1 MPGKIYD
8 FQYDDYGNTRAIKVA
23 ARGIEAMRN
32 SYINKASAFT
42 DEERCDLGLHG
53 MLPPAVRSFNQQ
65 TQNSVE
71 KIERKQDDVE
81 KFIFIRSLFDRNVT
95 LAHAVIMSN
104 IEEYMKIVYTPT
116 VGIACQQYSSLFR
129 TAHGIHFY
137 PGNIDHAEQILSS
150 FAHRDIRV
158 AVVTDNQGIL
168 GIGDQGAGG
177 IAICL
182 GKLML
187 YTQGAGIAPWHC
199 LPISLD
205 VGTDNEALLDDE
217 TYLGWRHTR
226 LTGDKYM
233 SFVKHFA
240 NAFKSV
246 FPNALCQWE
255 DFSQQTAF
263 DVRDAY
269 RDELISFNDDIQG
282 TGAVALSAVMAATRI
297 KEEPLEEQ
305 VFLIYGAG
313 AGGIGVAEQIEAGLM
328 VRGLSERDA
337 RDRIFTLDRQG
348 LVTTTNFERDYQKK
362 FAHHPETL
370 PWFGGAEDG
379 TLVNVIKKAQV
390 TVLIGTSGQ
399 TGHFTQGA
407 MEAML
412 DNSDR
417 PVILPLSNP
426 TDRCEATP
434 EQIIHWTS
442 GRALIATG
450 SPFAPV
456 QYRGKTIKTAQCNN
470 VFIFPGVGLGVLA
483 SGAKKVLPS
492 FFAAAAKAVADA
504 VPPQDLRA
512 GMLLP
517 PVESIRE
524 VSQTVALAVGL
535 ATIAEN
541 ANGPCAFSNFQHNN
555 EEHRL
560 ERLIKKMQWHPRYLP
575 LLAVADE

>member
-1 MPGKIYD
+1 MPERISG
-8 FQYDDYGNTRAIKVA
+8 FQYDDYGNTCAIKVS
-23 ARGIEAMRN
+23 ARGIDAMRN
-32 SYINKASAFT
+32 NYINKASAFT
-42 DEERCDLGLHG
+42 EAERRDLGLYG
-53 MLPPAVRSFNQQ
+53 MLPPAVRSLDLQ
-65 TQNSVE
+65 TRNSIQKV
-71 KIERKQDDVE
+71 ERKQDDVE
-81 KFIFIRSLFDRNVT
+81 KFIFIRSLFDRSVT
-95 LAHAVIMSN
+95 LAHALIKSN
-104 IEEYMKIVYTPT
+104 IEEYMNIIYTPT
-116 VGIACQQYSSLFR
+116 VGIACQQYSSMFR

-137 PGNIDHAEQILSS
+137 PGNIDDAEKILRG
-150 FAHRDIRV
+150 FAHRNIRV

-205 VGTDNEALLDDE
+205 VGTDNAALLEDQN
-217 TYLGWRHTR
+217 YLGWRHR
-226 LTGDKYM
+226 RIKGDEYM
-233 SFVKHFA
+233 SFVKRFA
-240 NAFKSV
+240 RAFKAV

-269 RDELISFNDDIQG
+269 LDELISFNDDIQG
-282 TGAVALSAVMAATRI
+282 TGAVALSAVMAATKI
-297 KEEPLEEQ
+297 KEEPLEDQ

-328 VRGLSERDA
+328 ARGLSERDA
-337 RDRIFTLDRQG
+337 LDRIFTLDRMG
-348 LVTTTNFERDYQKK
+348 LVTSTNFERDYQKK
-362 FAHHPETL
+362 HARNPQTL
-370 PWFGGAEDG
+370 PWFREHKDG
-379 TLVNVIKKAQV
+379 TLINVIKKARV
-390 TVLIGTSGQ
+390 TVMIGTSGQ
-399 TGHFTQGA
+399 TGHFTQEA
-407 MEAML
+407 VEAML
-412 DNSDR
+412 TNSDR

-426 TDRCEATP
+426 TERCEATP

-456 QYRGKTIKTAQCNN
+456 KYGGKSIKTGQCNN

-483 SGAKKVLPS
+483 SGAKKVLPA

-504 VPPQDLRA
+504 VPTEDLRD
-512 GMLLP
+512 GVLLP

-524 VSQTVALAVGL
+524 VSQEVALAVGL
-535 ATIAEN
+535 AAIG
-541 ANGPCAFSNFQHNN
+541 ANVSGPCAFSSFQHNN

-560 ERLIKKMQWHPRYLP
+560 ERLIEKMQWQPQYLP
-575 LLAVADE
+575 LLAVTDG